1 MEELYDLGISEFT
14 IKSMLELYPNIKEF
28 TVEEIRKKIEYLK
41 KLNCSKNQ
49 IINII
54 SSNPFYLD
62 RTNDEIILLIN
73 KLNDLHFNTL
83 NILFD
88 SNPFILNLEPFEID
102 NYLNNRMN
110 NNEKI
115 EEIIDDLESNPYLFF
130 EM

>member
-62 RTNDEIILLIN
+62 RTNDEIILL
-73 KLNDLHFNTL
+73 F
-83 NILFD
+83 FGD
-88 SNPFILNLEPFEID
+88 SSSFLISSFISF
-102 NYLNNRMN
+102 
-110 NNEKI
+110 
-115 EEIIDDLESNPYLFF
+115 S
-130 EM
+130 